1 MSHVGTGSEL
11 RGRKDERTTLDGLLA
26 EVRSGRSGVLVLW
39 GEAGVGKTALLDY
52 LCSRATDFQ
61 VTRWVGVESEMELAF
76 AGLRQLCEPFL
87 DRLDR
92 LAQPQREALATALG
106 FEAGR
111 PADPF
116 LIGLAVLN
124 LLAERAEHDSVLW
137 VIDDAQWL
145 DRISAQVLGFVARR
159 LLAERVAIV
168 FAVRDSPVGGDLA
181 GLPELAVDSVDDV
194 AAREI
199 LASVVSGPLDSRVRD
214 RIIAEAHGN
223 PLALLELPQ
232 AWTAAEWTGYGRH
245 GAPLT
250 NRIEQS
256 FIGRLEPLS
265 TEVRRFLLVAAA
277 EPVGDTA
284 LLWRALDRLGVER
297 TAAITAEATG
307 LIEVGTQVR
316 FRHPLVRSAAYRSMP
331 SAERLAVHRALAE
344 VTNPEIDPDRRAW
357 HRSRSTIGPDEGV
370 AAELE
375 AAAGRARARGG
386 LVAAATFLEHAAR
399 LTPDPGRH
407 ADRALAAAWAMC
419 DAGSLDAALSLLS
432 AVDSGPAE
440 PRRAAQAEHLR
451 GQIAFDQARGAAAA
465 QLLLSSARQLEPLDP
480 VLARDT
486 HLEAL
491 SAAMWASNPRTPA
504 SLTDAARAARTAPPA
519 PEPPRVADLLLD
531 GLAIRLTDEY
541 ANAAPTLVRAL
552 DAALAADIGADDV
565 GRLLWMVG
573 NRVSGVFAAEVWDFE
588 AGYQLA
594 KRQVRLARDAGAF
607 VQLQFALNFLA
618 NYELLA
624 GRLEEAA
631 LLIEEDRL
639 VGEATGNPTV
649 GYSAMVLAAFR
660 GEEAL
665 ARDVIAAETGEE
677 AARERGRI
685 VTFGSYAAAV
695 LYNGLARYDAASSAA
710 REVFDYDVLGYSTL
724 VVGELAEAALHTGDL
739 RRVSDAAEWLAE
751 RAQVTQTAWVQAMEA
766 RVRAMLHTGPEAE
779 ALYRQ
784 AIDQLATTPLRPE
797 VARSHLLYGEWL
809 RREGRRTDARAQLH
823 TAHDMLAA
831 MGMNGFAERARR
843 ELIATGAT
851 ARKRSVETTQE
862 LTAQEAQIAR
872 LARDGFSNPEIGA
885 RLFLSPRT
893 VEWHMSRVF
902 TKLGVSSRRQL
913 RQIKISSALVTASA
927 PAST

>member
-1 MSHVGTGSEL
+1 MSALESSPNL
-11 RGRKDERTTLDGLLA
+11 RGREEERATLDGLLA
-26 EVRSGRSGVLVLW
+26 EVRSGRSQVLVLW
-39 GEAGVGKTALLDY
+39 GEAGAGKTALLDY
-52 LCSRATDFQ
+52 LCSRATDYQ
-61 VTRWVGVESEMELAF
+61 VTRWVGVESELELAF

-92 LAQPQREALATALG
+92 LVQPQREALATALG
-106 FEAGR
+106 LESGK

-124 LLAERAEHDSVLW
+124 LLAERAEHDPVLW

-145 DRISAQVLGFVARR
+145 DRISAKVLGFAARR

-168 FAVRDSPVGGDLA
+168 FAVRDSPAGGDLA
-181 GLPELAVDSVDDV
+181 GLPELVVDSVDDV

-199 LASVVSGPLDSRVRD
+199 LASVVSGPMDSRVRD

-232 AWTAAEWTGYGRH
+232 AWTAAEWAGYGRH

-250 NRIEQS
+250 NRIERS
-256 FIGRLEPLS
+256 FIGRLESLP

-284 LLWRALDRLGVER
+284 LLWRALDRLGVDH
-297 TAAITAEATG
+297 TAVIAAEATG

-331 SAERLAVHRALAE
+331 PEERLAVHHALAE
-344 VTNPEIDPDRRAW
+344 VTDPEIDPDRRAW
-357 HRSRSTIGPDEGV
+357 HRSRSTIGLDEDV

-375 AAAGRARARGG
+375 AAAGRARSRGG

-407 ADRALAAAWAMC
+407 AERALAAAWAMC
-419 DAGSLDAALSLLS
+419 DAGSLDAALVLLG
-432 AVDSGPAE
+432 AVDSGPPDA
-440 PRRAAQAEHLR
+440 RRAAQAEHLR

-465 QLLLSSARQLEPLDP
+465 RLLRSSARLLEPLDP
-480 VLARDT
+480 VLARDA

-504 SLTDAARAARTAPPA
+504 DLTDAARAARTAPPA
-519 PEPPRVADLLLD
+519 PDPPRVADLLLD
-531 GLAIRLTDEY
+531 GLAIRLTDGY
-541 ANAAPTLVRAL
+541 STAAPALVRAL
-552 DAALAADIGADDV
+552 DAARAADIGAEDV

-573 NRVSGVFAAEVWDFE
+573 NRVSGIFATEVWDFE

-594 KRQVRLARDAGAF
+594 QRQVRLARAAGAL

-624 GRLEEAA
+624 GRLDEAA
-631 LLIEEDRL
+631 LLVEEDRL

-649 GYSAMVLAAFR
+649 GYTAMVLTAFR

-665 ARDVIAAETGEE
+665 ARDVIAAETGGE

-685 VTFGSYAAAV
+685 VSFGSYAAAV
-695 LYNGLARYDAASSAA
+695 LYNGLARYDAAASAA
-710 REVFDYDVLGYSTL
+710 SEVFDHDVLGYRTL
-724 VVGELAEAALHTGDL
+724 VVGELAEAAFHTSDL
-739 RRVSDAAEWLAE
+739 GRVADAAEWLVQ
-751 RAQVTQTAWVQAMEA
+751 RARVTQRPWALAMAA
-766 RVRAMLHTGPEAE
+766 RVRAMLRKGDEAE
-779 ALYRQ
+779 ALYRESV
-784 AIDQLATTPLRPE
+784 DQLATTPLRPE
-797 VARSHLLYGEWL
+797 LARSLLLYGEWL
-809 RREGRRTDARAQLH
+809 RREGRRTDARQQLR
-823 TAHDMLAA
+823 TAYDMLAA
-831 MGMNGFAERARR
+831 MGMSGFAERARR

-851 ARKRSVETTQE
+851 ARRRSVETTQE

-872 LARDGFSNPEIGA
+872 LAGDGFSNPEIGA

-913 RQIKISSALVTASA
+913 RQIKISPALVTAST

>member
-1 MSHVGTGSEL
+1 MPALGSSPNL
-11 RGRKDERTTLDGLLA
+11 RGRKEERATLDGLLA
-26 EVRSGRSGVLVLW
+26 EVRSGRSRVLVLW
-39 GEAGVGKTALLDY
+39 GEAGAGKTALLDY
-52 LCSRATDFQ
+52 LCSRATDYQ

-87 DRLDR
+87 DRLDQ
-92 LAQPQREALATALG
+92 LAQPQHEALATALG
-106 FEAGR
+106 LESGK

-116 LIGLAVLN
+116 LVGLAVLN
-124 LLAERAEHDSVLW
+124 LLAERAEHDPVLW
-137 VIDDAQWL
+137 VVDDAQWL
-145 DRISAQVLGFVARR
+145 DRISAKVLGFVARR
-159 LLAERVAIV
+159 LLAERIAIV
-168 FAVRDSPVGGDLA
+168 FAVRDSGARGDLA
-181 GLPELAVDSVDDV
+181 GLPELVVDSVDDV

-199 LASVVSGPLDSRVRD
+199 LAAVVSGPMDDRVRD

-223 PLALLELPQ
+223 PLALHELPQ
-232 AWTAAEWTGYGRH
+232 AWTAAEWTGFGRH

-256 FIGRLEPLS
+256 FVDRLEPLP

-284 LLWRALDRLGVER
+284 LLWRALDRLGVDR
-297 TAAITAEATG
+297 MAVITAEATG
-307 LIEVGTQVR
+307 LIEVGAQVR

-331 SAERLAVHRALAE
+331 SEERLAVHCALAD
-344 VTNPEIDPDRRAW
+344 VTDPEIDPDRRAW
-357 HRSRSTIGPDEGV
+357 HRSRSTIGPDEDV

-407 ADRALAAAWAMC
+407 AERALAAAWALC
-419 DAGSLDAALSLLS
+419 DAGSLDAALALLG
-432 AVDSGPAE
+432 AVESGPPD

-465 QLLLSSARQLEPLDP
+465 RLLLSAARQLEPLDP

-491 SAAMWASNPRTPA
+491 SAAMWASNPGTRA
-504 SLTDAARAARTAPPA
+504 DLTEAARAARTAPPA

-531 GLAIRLTDEY
+531 GLAIRLTAGY
-541 ANAAPTLVRAL
+541 AEAAPALVRAL
-552 DAALAADIGADDV
+552 DAARGADIGADDV

-573 NRVSGVFAAEVWDFE
+573 NRVSGIFATEVWDFD

-594 KRQVRLARDAGAF
+594 QRQVRLARDAGAL

-624 GRLEEAA
+624 GRLDEAA
-631 LLIEEDRL
+631 LFIEEDRL

-649 GYSAMVLAAFR
+649 GYSAMVLAALR

-665 ARDVIAAETGEE
+665 AQDIIAAETGEE

-685 VTFGSYAAAV
+685 VTFGSYAAAL
-695 LYNGLARYDAASSAA
+695 LYNGLARYDAACSAA
-710 REVFDYDVLGYSTL
+710 REVFDYDVLGYRTL
-724 VVGELAEAALHTGDL
+724 VVGELAEAALRIDDL
-739 RRVSDAAEWLAE
+739 ERVSAAAEWLAE
-751 RAQVTQTAWVQAMEA
+751 RARVTQSPWAIAMEA
-766 RVRAMLHTGPEAE
+766 RVRATLREGDEAE
-779 ALYRQ
+779 ALYRHS
-784 AIDQLATTPLRPE
+784 IDQLATTSLRPE
-797 VARSHLLYGEWL
+797 IARSHLLYGEWL
-809 RREGRRTDARAQLH
+809 RREGRRTDARDQLH
-823 TAHDMLAA
+823 SAYDMFAA
-831 MGMNGFAERARR
+831 MGMSGFAERARR

-872 LARDGFSNPEIGA
+872 LARDGLSNPEIGT

-913 RQIKISSALVTASA
+913 RQLTISPALVTASG